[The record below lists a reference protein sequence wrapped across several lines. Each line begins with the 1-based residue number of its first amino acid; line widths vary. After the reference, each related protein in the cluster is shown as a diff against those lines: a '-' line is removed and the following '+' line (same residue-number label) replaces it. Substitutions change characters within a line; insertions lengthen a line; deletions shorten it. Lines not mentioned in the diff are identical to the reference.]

1 MNGNELYLVWEFTRL
16 GIVLL
21 RLTVLLGLAWI
32 AHGWFLYRNPRW
44 RMVLWRCAVCGLIG
58 IPVLSF
64 LLPAYR
70 VNVSSPAV
78 WPARMPFQEVLWIS
92 PPSDFGHRPDPSSI
106 STPLI
111 RNTASAEDEFG
122 TKSTPPDD
130 TQTIIQ
136 NLSFLA
142 APWFWIFTIWGSVAL
157 VLGYRCVRTMSRVR
171 RLVRDAT
178 PAPEEIQILGR
189 HVAKDLGCARPVRLV
204 CSQALATP
212 VLYGARHPVIVLP
225 ERMAEGGYRRELPGI
240 LAHEFVHVKSLDL
253 LWMGVLQAAQIGL
266 WFHPLV
272 WGIRAAH
279 DSACEEICD
288 ASAAGYVGSPQSYS
302 QTLARVALELYSAPL
317 APGGITMVRKPEIRK
332 RLEVVMNRLHALPV
346 PRRRLGMFALSAVL
360 VIAAAGVLYPV
371 VEGGAGAASA
381 ESENAQPS
389 SKNLTS
395 IRQILKSP
403 EQFVAISPDGKHIL
417 FQGDEWNFY
426 ELATGNSQTW
436 PFNKIEQPYHNICI
450 APGNDFLVYSQHIR
464 NGTDYPSG
472 SLNLLDLNKMELS
485 PVMNRDKINYLP
497 YAISRDGKRILAVW
511 EDFYEENLDKKLYHA
526 DKLGWIDIQD
536 GKQSVI
542 KVFSNYEGIQLLFIS
557 SNEKYITYQTGNFED
572 IVLYNTEDNTER
584 NVVPFDKKVQTRLVG
599 WSPKGDWI
607 LYTSNRSGTWDLWG
621 IHVENGMPSD
631 WQEVL
636 VPNIGNINSCGV
648 SLEGNLYY
656 TCWDQQSN
664 LYVAEFDATKGIQQ
678 PKPIGKYDV
687 SEFIWSSDNQHIAF
701 VSSTSS
707 IYSWWSGEELSPQY
721 FDIYSLGDTQN
732 EMKINH
738 HEFPNDSRLV
748 TWYPGKP
755 AMLVY
760 QFSQEGILKHNL
772 TDGKIEPWL
781 SPPANQPIREGR
793 IRYNYCLLTQDGD
806 TMYYVKWVR
815 REFAIEG
822 GSDRGSYEQGYLI
835 QRDVQSGLEKELYN
849 VSYGRFVL
857 SPDEK
862 WLAFY
867 RRDGEQNSFLRKD
880 IFSLL
885 VFNTGTEEFRE
896 LYTTHDR
903 ERSITGWLPDSQSV
917 IVQEGGKLLRVP
929 LDGGEPEEIWNF
941 GDKSVGDAKF
951 SPDGTKIAFILS
963 RPKYEG
969 LWVIENFLP
978 KEIAQGE

>member
-1 MNGNELYLVWEFTRL
+1 
-16 GIVLL
+16 
-21 RLTVLLGLAWI
+21 
-32 AHGWFLYRNPRW
+32 
-44 RMVLWRCAVCGLIG
+44 MVLWRCAVCGLIG

-78 WPARMPFQEVLWIS
+78 WPARMPFQEVLWIT
-92 PPSDFGHRPDPSSI
+92 PPSDFVNRPDPSSI

-130 TQTIIQ
+130 AQTIIQ
-136 NLSFLA
+136 NLRFLA
-142 APWFWIFTIWGSVAL
+142 APWFWVFTVWGSVAL
-157 VLGYRCVRTMSRVR
+157 VLGYRCVRTMARVR
-171 RLVRDAT
+171 RLVRDSV

-204 CSQALATP
+204 GSRAFATP

-225 ERMAEGGYRRELPGI
+225 ERMVEGGYRRELPGI
-240 LAHEFVHVKSLDL
+240 LAHEFVHVKSMDL
-253 LWMGVLQAAQIGL
+253 LWMGVLQISQIGL

-346 PRRRLGMFALSAVL
+346 SKQRLGIFALSAVL

-381 ESENAQPS
+381 ESDHSQPA

-395 IRQILKSP
+395 IRQVLKSP
-403 EQFVAISPDGKHIL
+403 ARFSAISTDGKYIL
-417 FQGDEWNFY
+417 FRGDEWNFY

-450 APGNDFLVYSQHIR
+450 APGNDFLVYSQHVR
-464 NGTDYPSG
+464 NVTGYPYG
-472 SLNLLDLNKMELS
+472 SLNLFDINKKEMT
-485 PVMNRDKINYLP
+485 PIINREKINYLP
-497 YAISRDGKRILAVW
+497 YAFSRDGKRILAVW

-526 DKLGWIDIQD
+526 DKLGWINVQD
-536 GKQSVI
+536 GQQTVI
-542 KVFSNYEGIQLLFIS
+542 KVFNNYEGIQLLFIS
-557 SNEKYITYQTGNFED
+557 PNEKYFTYQTGNFED
-572 IVLYNTEDNTER
+572 IVLFNAENNSER

-599 WSPKGDWI
+599 WSPDQDWI
-607 LYTSNRSGTWDLWG
+607 LYTSNRNGSWDLWG
-621 IHVENGMPSD
+621 IHVVKGMPSD

-636 VPNIGNINSCGV
+636 VPNIGNIDSCGV
-648 SLEGNLYY
+648 SYEGNLYY
-656 TCWDQQSN
+656 TCWDVQRN
-664 LYVAEFDATKGIQQ
+664 LYVAEFDVIKGIQQ

-687 SEFIWSSDNQHIAF
+687 GEFIWSSDNQHIAF
-701 VSSTSS
+701 ASSTSS
-707 IYSWWSGEELSPQY
+707 IYRSWSGEELSPQY
-721 FDIYSLGDTQN
+721 FDVYSLGDTINMMQINNHDYPN
-732 EMKINH
+732 ENH
-738 HEFPNDSRLV
+738 LV
-748 TWYPGKP
+748 TWYPGQP
-755 AMLVY
+755 ALLVY
-760 QFSQEGILKHNL
+760 QVSQEGIVKHNL
-772 TDGKIEPWL
+772 LDDKIEPWL
-781 SPPANQPIREGR
+781 LPSPNQPRKEGHIRH
-793 IRYNYCLLTQDGD
+793 YYCLLTQDGN
-806 TMYYVKWVR
+806 TMYHDKLVR
-815 REFAIEG
+815 RVFQKEG
-822 GSDRGSYEQGYLI
+822 STDQASSEQSYLI
-835 QRDVQSGLEKELYN
+835 RRYVRSGFEKEICD

-867 RRDGEQNSFLRKD
+867 RRDGEQNPFLRKD

-885 VFNTGTEEFRE
+885 VFNTATEEFRE

-903 ERSITGWLPDSQSV
+903 ERTITGWTPDSQSV
-917 IVQEGGKLLRVP
+917 IVQEGSKLLRVP
-929 LDGGEPEEIWNF
+929 LAGGEPEEIWNF
-941 GDKSVGDAKF
+941 GDKNVGDVKL

-963 RPKYEG
+963 RLKYEG